1 MPEMCLQN
9 NQIISYQVTLHIYLT
24 AIAIEQTVIMTM
36 ESQRDSTEK
45 VWKMEMELERFVSRN
60 YFYFIVNLPFL
71 FIKVNFNVYIIVQNF
86 VVSKKL
92 ILVFSKDT
100 LFNLLNISVY
110 IPALFDSPFRLFC
123 FSFSRCMIVELL
135 PTLKLPV
142 CPRAAMSSASTSVVL
157 N

>member
-24 AIAIEQTVIMTM
+24 AIAIEQTVNMTM

-92 ILVFSKDT
+92 ILVFRT
-100 LFNLLNISVY
+100 HYLIF
-110 IPALFDSPFRLFC
+110 
-123 FSFSRCMIVELL
+123 
-135 PTLKLPV
+135 
-142 CPRAAMSSASTSVVL
+142 
-157 N
+157 